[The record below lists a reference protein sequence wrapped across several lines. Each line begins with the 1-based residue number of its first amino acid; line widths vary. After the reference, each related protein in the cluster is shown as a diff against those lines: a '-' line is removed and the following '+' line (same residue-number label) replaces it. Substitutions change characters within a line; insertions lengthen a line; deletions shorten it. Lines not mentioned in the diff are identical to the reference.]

1 MAESRTEPNRVIV
14 NVVHQDHHSNSV
26 TTVSGETRPAASN
39 SSVSTVQAN
48 HANGI
53 RGNLL
58 PVSSGI
64 VTLPR
69 RFVGIITVIHQYS
82 TLPSLKKQSA
92 YFSVSTYFGS
102 SDTTKISTV

>member
-1 MAESRTEPNRVIV
+1 MAESGTSSGTEPNRVIV

-26 TTVSGETRPAASN
+26 TTVSGETRPAASI

-64 VTLPR
+64 VMPILSQEGLSALLQSYN
-69 RFVGIITVIHQYS
+69 FAKSQETV
-82 TLPSLKKQSA
+82 SLFQCQH
-92 YFSVSTYFGS
+92 VLRQQ
-102 SDTTKISTV
+102 